1 MFSLVEGLR
10 SYEARLEILYPK
22 IGNFRIPFYNNAVL
36 KLLEMSS
43 KLQFFLLKWNPF
55 CVIFFWGNSL
65 IVNFLQKRKPLM
77 SKLTKGFFVRLK
89 IIYVITLIELFIRYD
104 KLFCKSSLIIYFDRN
119 RIDTWNK
126 FAHINSNWNSW
137 NWWVFSYKLSLS

>member
-43 KLQFFLLKWNPF
+43 KLQFFLLK
-55 CVIFFWGNSL
+55 
-65 IVNFLQKRKPLM
+65 
-77 SKLTKGFFVRLK
+77 
-89 IIYVITLIELFIRYD
+89 
-104 KLFCKSSLIIYFDRN
+104 
-119 RIDTWNK
+119 
-126 FAHINSNWNSW
+126 
-137 NWWVFSYKLSLS
+137 